1 MYTQCMASLQ
11 KVRVQ
16 GRTYWRIVESR
27 RINGKPRAIPIL
39 HLGTA
44 DALLNRLLASP
55 EGSLTV
61 QSFQHG
67 DVAALK
73 AMADRLEVV
82 SIIDRHVGGRARL
95 PSVGTTL
102 LLAAINRAVR
112 PCSKRGWA
120 AWASTTSLCQLF
132 PGLRLERLTS
142 QYFWEQMDGI
152 EIATLQAI
160 EDELTRTVV
169 TELGIELDTLFYD
182 TTNFF
187 TYIASTNERSTLT
200 QRGHS
205 KQKRHDLRLF
215 NLALLV
221 SRHGQIPLCAHV
233 YEGNQVDVSRFPE
246 SLTRMRERLEALSLS
261 IQDITLVYDKGN
273 HSKHNQTLVDAAPF
287 GYVASLVPA
296 HHLDLL
302 AIPTQRYQSLSDSTL
317 GAIPRLR
324 LRREIWGRERTVL
337 LFISEQLRA
346 GQRRGLQQHL
356 NKRLA
361 QLADWQTQLA
371 KPRSGARSLA
381 SAQKRIDQ
389 LLSGQYLKQVLSIH
403 YDPERQ
409 GAERLHYHIDQEA
422 LRHLENEVFGKRML
436 ITDRHDWS
444 DEAIL
449 RAYRGQSHVEGAFRQ
464 LKDDD
469 HLAVRP
475 QYHWTDQKV
484 HVHTFICLLG
494 LLLARVL
501 EYEARR
507 QGYAQGLSALL
518 ELLATLRLARVLRP
532 ASTPG
537 GRPRCT
543 WQMEQPDPQAWQLFF
558 QLVPTQ
564 PPFVYT

>member
-1 MYTQCMASLQ
+1 MASLQ

-73 AMADRLEVV
+73 AVADRLEVV
-82 SIIDRHVGGRARL
+82 SIIDRHVGGRARA

-120 AWASTTSLCQLF
+120 AWAGTTSLSQLF
-132 PGLRLERLTS
+132 PGLVLERLTS

-152 EIATLQAI
+152 AVATLQAI
-160 EDELTRTVV
+160 EDELTRKVV

-221 SRHGQIPLCAHV
+221 SRHAQIPLCAHV

-273 HSKHNQTLVDAAPF
+273 HSRHNQTLVDEAPF

-296 HHLDLL
+296 HHPDLL
-302 AIPTQRYQSLSDSTL
+302 AIPTERYQSLSDSAL

-389 LLSGQYLKQVLSIH
+389 LLSGQYLKQVLSIR

-409 GAERLHYHIDQEA
+409 GAERLYYHVNQDA

-436 ITDRHDWS
+436 ITERHDWS
-444 DEAIL
+444 DEEIL
-449 RAYRGQSHVEGAFRQ
+449 RAYRGQSHVEAAFRQ
-464 LKDDD
+464 LKDND

-501 EYEARR
+501 EFEARR
-507 QGYAQGLSALL
+507 QGYSQGLSALL
-518 ELLATLRLARVLRP
+518 EQLATLRLARVLRP
-532 ASTPG
+532 ALTPG

-543 WQMEQPDPQAWQLFF
+543 WQMEQPDPQAWQLFC
-558 QLVPTQ
+558 QLVPAQ

>member
-1 MYTQCMASLQ
+1 MASLQ
-11 KVRVQ
+11 KVRAQ

-27 RINGKPRAIPIL
+27 RIKGKPRALPIL
-39 HLGTA
+39 PLSTA

-55 EGSLTV
+55 AGSFTV

-73 AMADRLEVV
+73 AVADRLEVV
-82 SIIDRHVGGRARL
+82 TTIDRHAGGRARS

-112 PCSKRGWA
+112 PCSKGGWA
-120 AWASTTSLCQLF
+120 AWAGTTSLSPLF

-142 QYFWEQMDGI
+142 PYFWEQMDGI
-152 EIATLQAI
+152 EIATLPAI
-160 EDELTRTVV
+160 EAALTRTVV
-169 TELGIELDTLFYD
+169 TELGIELDTLCYD

-205 KQKRHDLRLF
+205 KQKRHALRLF
-215 NLALLV
+215 
-221 SRHGQIPLCAHV
+221 
-233 YEGNQVDVSRFPE
+233 
-246 SLTRMRERLEALSLS
+246 
-261 IQDITLVYDKGN
+261 
-273 HSKHNQTLVDAAPF
+273 
-287 GYVASLVPA
+287 
-296 HHLDLL
+296 
-302 AIPTQRYQSLSDSTL
+302 
-317 GAIPRLR
+317 
-324 LRREIWGRERTVL
+324 
-337 LFISEQLRA
+337 
-346 GQRRGLQQHL
+346 
-356 NKRLA
+356 
-361 QLADWQTQLA
+361 
-371 KPRSGARSLA
+371 
-381 SAQKRIDQ
+381 
-389 LLSGQYLKQVLSIH
+389 SGQYLKQVLSIR
-403 YDPERQ
+403 YDLERQ
-409 GAERLHYHIDQEA
+409 GAERLPYHLDQDA
-422 LRHLENEVFGKRML
+422 IRHLENEVFDKRLL

-444 DEAIL
+444 DEDIL

-484 HVHTFICLLG
+484 HVHTFIYLLG
-494 LLLARVL
+494 LLLARGL

-518 ELLATLRLARVLRP
+518 ELLATLRLARVLSP
-532 ASTPG
+532 APTPG

-543 WQMEQPDPQAWQLFF
+543 WQMEQPDPQAWLLFC
-558 QLVPTQ
+558 QLVPAQ